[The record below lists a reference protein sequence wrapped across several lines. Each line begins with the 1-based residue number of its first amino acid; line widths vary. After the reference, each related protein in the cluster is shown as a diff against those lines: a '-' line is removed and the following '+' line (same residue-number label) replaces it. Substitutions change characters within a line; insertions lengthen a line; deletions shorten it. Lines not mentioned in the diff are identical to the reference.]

1 MEEMDLLPH
10 PRRPL
15 VLFRG
20 NPLATCCVDCN
31 HEDSNDWAMSV
42 QRKTERVPSS
52 SSRTTA
58 AVLAVNATHTTNPK
72 VVMDGK
78 TATEKSVPVLQG
90 ETSKSLAC

>member
-1 MEEMDLLPH
+1 MDLLPH
-10 PRRPL
+10 SRRPL

-31 HEDSNDWAMSV
+31 NEDSNDWAMSV

-58 AVLAVNATHTTNPK
+58 DVLAVNATNTTNPQ
-72 VVMDGK
+72 VVMDRK
-78 TATEKSVPVLQG
+78 TASEKSVSVLQG
-90 ETSKSLAC
+90 ETRTSLAC